1 MNGAQDES
9 QIGVVG
15 AGLIGMSWAG
25 LFSAFGYQTTVF
37 DPHLKNRELAT
48 HAIIDIWRSLDS
60 LFDNLTSKRPVE
72 FSDKIDA
79 LKASTFIQEN
89 CPEDL
94 SLKQEVISDLEKIV
108 SDKTIIASSTSSFL
122 PSELQKN
129 CIQPERIIVGHPMNP
144 PHLIP
149 VVEIVLGKVKNQKI
163 ADRAKSFYRCL
174 ERVPVQIKKE
184 MRGHL
189 ANRLT
194 SALFREAVYLI
205 SEDIADVEDVDAVIS
220 NGPGLRLALLGPH
233 MNYHLGG
240 GEGGYRHYLEHL
252 GPSQEARWKTLGQ
265 TPLTPELKEKLIQGV
280 EKQNIS
286 MTELKSKR
294 DNSLIEILKTKKA
307 NRL

>member
-1 MNGAQDES
+1 MNGAQGES

-25 LFSAFGYQTTVF
+25 LFSAFGYPTIVY
-37 DPHLKNRELAT
+37 DPNLKGQNEALNV
-48 HAIIDIWRSLDS
+48 INEFWRSLDL
-60 LFDNLTSKRPVE
+60 LFDNLNNKREVQ
-72 FSDKIDA
+72 FSDTLYD
-79 LKASTFIQEN
+79 LKACTFIQEN

-94 SLKQEVISDLEKIV
+94 TLKQEVILDLEKII

-122 PSELQKN
+122 PSELQKG

-149 VVEIVLGKVKNQKI
+149 IVEIVLGKVKNQEI
-163 ADRAKSFYRCL
+163 ANRAKSFYSCL
-174 ERVPVQIKKE
+174 QRFPVQIKKE

-189 ANRLT
+189 ANRLM
-194 SALFREAVYLI
+194 SALYREAVYLI

-265 TPLTPELKEKLIQGV
+265 TTLTPHLKEKLIQGI

-286 MTELKSKR
+286 MTELKAKR
-294 DNSLIEILKTKKA
+294 DEILIEILKTKKA
-307 NRL
+307 NGL

>member
-25 LFSAFGYQTTVF
+25 LFSAFGYETKVY
-37 DPHLKNRELAT
+37 DPHLKNTELAT
-48 HAIIDIWRSLDS
+48 QAIDDIWRSLDS

-72 FSDKIDA
+72 FSDKLDA

-94 SLKQEVISDLEKIV
+94 PLKQEVISDLEKIV
-108 SDKTIIASSTSSFL
+108 SDKTIISSSTSSFL
-122 PSELQKN
+122 PSELQKS
-129 CIQPERIIVGHPMNP
+129 CMQPERIIVGHPMNP

-149 VVEIVLGKVKNQKI
+149 VVEIVLGKFKNQEI
-163 ADRAKSFYRCL
+163 ANRAKSFYGYL
-174 ERVPVQIKKE
+174 QRVPVQIKKE

-194 SALFREAVYLI
+194 AALYREAVYLI
-205 SEDIADVEDVDAVIS
+205 SEDIADVEDVDAVFS

-252 GPSQEARWKTLGQ
+252 GPSQEARWKTLGE
-265 TPLTPELKEKLIQGV
+265 TPLTPHIKEKLIQGI

-286 MTELKSKR
+286 MNELKAKR
-294 DNSLIEILKTKKA
+294 DESLIEILKTKKVKGI
-307 NRL
+307 

>member
-1 MNGAQDES
+1 MKAAQDEC

-25 LFSAFGYQTTVF
+25 LFSAFGYETTVYDPYLKKQHLAHQEISNIWGSLDLLF
-37 DPHLKNRELAT
+37 DDLKNKKEV
-48 HAIIDIWRSLDS
+48 
-60 LFDNLTSKRPVE
+60 K
-72 FSDKIDA
+72 FSNKIDD
-79 LKASTFIQEN
+79 LKLSTFIQEN

-94 SLKQEVISDLEKIV
+94 PLKQGLISRIERVV
-108 SDKTIIASSTSSFL
+108 SKDTIISSSTSSL
-122 PSELQKN
+122 MPSELQSVCTN
-129 CIQPERIIVGHPMNP
+129 PERVIVGHPMNP

-149 VVEIVLGKVKNQKI
+149 VVEVVLGKAFNLEI
-163 ADRAKSFYRCL
+163 SNRAKYFYNSL

-194 SALFREAVYLI
+194 SALYREAVYLV
-205 SEDIADVEDVDAVIS
+205 SEGVAEVADVDAVIS

-240 GEGGYRHYLEHL
+240 GDGGYRSYLEHL

-265 TPLTPELKEKLIQGV
+265 TPLTKDLKEKLIHGI
-280 EKQNIS
+280 ESQNPNMS
-286 MTELKSKR
+286 ELKTKR
-294 DNSLIEILKTKKA
+294 DNSLIKILKTKKE
-307 NRL
+307 NKL

>member
-1 MNGAQDES
+1 MRGAQYES

-25 LFSAFGYQTTVF
+25 LFSAFGYETTVY
-37 DPHLKNRELAT
+37 DPHLKKRELAIE
-48 HAIIDIWRSLDS
+48 AIDGIWRSLDS
-60 LFDNLTSKRPVE
+60 LFDNLTTKRQVE
-72 FSDKIDA
+72 FSDKLDS

-89 CPEDL
+89 CPEEL
-94 SLKQEVISDLEKIV
+94 SLKQEIISDLEKII

-122 PSELQKN
+122 PSELQKGSS
-129 CIQPERIIVGHPMNP
+129 QPERIIVGHPMNP

-149 VVEIVLGKVKNQKI
+149 VVEIVLGKVKNQEI
-163 ADRAKSFYRCL
+163 ANRAKSFYNCVQ
-174 ERVPVQIKKE
+174 RVPVQIKKE

-194 SALFREAVYLI
+194 SALYREAVYLI
-205 SEDIADVEDVDAVIS
+205 SENVADVADVDAVIS

-252 GPSQEARWKTLGQ
+252 GPSQESRWKTLGQ
-265 TPLTPELKEKLIQGV
+265 TPLTLELKEKLIQGI

-286 MTELKSKR
+286 MTELKAKR
-294 DNSLIEILKTKKA
+294 DESLIEILKTKKA
-307 NRL
+307 KGI

>member
-25 LFSAFGYQTTVF
+25 LFSAFGYETTVY

-48 HAIIDIWRSLDS
+48 QAIDEIWRSLDS
-60 LFDNLTSKRPVE
+60 LFDNLISKRAVE
-72 FSDKIDA
+72 FSDKLDA

-94 SLKQEVISDLEKIV
+94 FLKQEVISELEKIV

-122 PSELQKN
+122 PSELQKG
-129 CIQPERIIVGHPMNP
+129 CIKPERIIVGHPMNP

-149 VVEIVLGKVKNQKI
+149 LVEIVLGQVKNQEI
-163 ADRAKSFYRCL
+163 ADRAKSFYSFL
-174 ERVPVQIKKE
+174 QRVPVQIKKE
-184 MRGHL
+184 MPGHL

-194 SALFREAVYLI
+194 AALYREAVYLI

-220 NGPGLRLALLGPH
+220 NGPGLRFALLGPH

-252 GPSQEARWKTLGQ
+252 GPSQEARWKTLGE
-265 TPLTPELKEKLIQGV
+265 TPLTPELKEKLIHGI
-280 EKQNIS
+280 EAQNIP
-286 MTELKSKR
+286 MTELKTKR
-294 DNSLIEILKTKKA
+294 DNSLIEILKIKKS
-307 NRL
+307 NGL